1 MLPYSHSVHPLPLST
16 GEVWISYQIFN
27 KGGGLDRISV
37 FRGALFG
44 KKEWYFLG
52 GIADFT

>member
-1 MLPYSHSVHPLPLST
+1 MLPYSHNVHLLPLST

-27 KGGGLDRISV
+27 KGGGLDRISI
-37 FRGALFG
+37 FRGALLG
-44 KKEWYFLG
+44 KKGWYFLG